1 MLTTA
6 NIRVERLYRPCGVVS
21 AHPEFTWELVYD
33 RDGERQNAC
42 AVEVEQVLRDGRT
55 EPCWQSGK
63 LEQEIGESVH
73 YKGPALASR
82 SDYRWRAKI
91 WNAENKEGAWSDF
104 ATFETGV
111 IAPDRIGA
119 AWIAGGNALRGKIC
133 VGDGLLRARAY
144 VSGLGYYE
152 FYCNGTK
159 VSVAALSPSYTDF
172 DRRVEYE
179 ILDLTEALHSGDNLC
194 GFLLA
199 NGWWRFSPP
208 GMKRSVQAIAEIV
221 LEYADGRREVIG
233 TSNAWEAS
241 DGPFLP
247 ETDPSPHQLFDGVS
261 LDLEWLQSGWCSP
274 SGPDPGGWRS
284 ARIAEEVVGNLVPAL
299 VQPIREIETLPAQ
312 TVRRMSENL
321 LSIDFGKNFTGW
333 IRFHANVQK
342 GAVFTMRHA
351 ELLHEDGR
359 LNPDTLRTAKQTDTF
374 LMSGQTDGETVEP
387 RLLYHGLQYAEIE
400 GPIDGVD
407 AKSIEGRVIHTDLP
421 VIGEVTTSNER
432 INWLLDALRWTVRGN
447 AMSVMTDVC
456 QRDERRAWLMDGF
469 NGLKSGMLWYDM
481 NALGRKWFEDM
492 AVNQQSE
499 GCLYNDTAPSFACEG
514 WGKMFGIGWQRVVIL
529 LPMKLYEVYGDR
541 VLLER
546 AYPVMCRWADYLR
559 SLLKDGLLPKDLC
572 KHGPEHLCVG
582 RRNNDIANTALAIDA
597 LRKVAEAGRILGH
610 FESKIYD
617 TIADEMATAAHR
629 VWYDSKNACY
639 GGGENFAQANQIYAL
654 RFGICPPA
662 ERQHA
667 FDRLV
672 DDMMNGRGTGPVIC
686 SGIGSVEH
694 VPFVLSDFGRDDL
707 VWQWL
712 QRDEYPSYGFMQ
724 KNGATAIWER
734 WEKMTYNQMNAHN
747 HTGLTGIG
755 VWLME
760 RLVGIRVEPGPE
772 PVFHLRPGIH
782 LPFESL
788 RARWQS
794 RWGELRVEWKTE
806 KTQREMEIVIPPGCV
821 GRLFTYGDNNPVALA
836 AGFHKKTKRI
846 RI

>member
-1 MLTTA
+1 M
-6 NIRVERLYRPCGVVS
+6 
-21 AHPEFTWELVYD
+21 
-33 RDGERQNAC
+33 
-42 AVEVEQVLRDGRT
+42 
-55 EPCWQSGK
+55 
-63 LEQEIGESVH
+63 
-73 YKGPALASR
+73 
-82 SDYRWRAKI
+82 SD
-91 WNAENKEGAWSDF
+91 
-104 ATFETGV
+104 
-111 IAPDRIGA
+111 
-119 AWIAGGNALRGKIC
+119 
-133 VGDGLLRARAY
+133 
-144 VSGLGYYE
+144 
-152 FYCNGTK
+152 
-159 VSVAALSPSYTDF
+159 
-172 DRRVEYE
+172 
-179 ILDLTEALHSGDNLC
+179 
-194 GFLLA
+194 
-199 NGWWRFSPP
+199 
-208 GMKRSVQAIAEIV
+208 
-221 LEYADGRREVIG
+221 
-233 TSNAWEAS
+233 
-241 DGPFLP
+241 
-247 ETDPSPHQLFDGVS
+247 
-261 LDLEWLQSGWCSP
+261 
-274 SGPDPGGWRS
+274 
-284 ARIAEEVVGNLVPAL
+284 
-299 VQPIREIETLPAQ
+299 
-312 TVRRMSENL
+312 NL
-321 LSIDFGKNFTGW
+321 LSVDFGKNFTGW
-333 IRFHANVQK
+333 IRFQASVQK
-342 GAVFTMRHA
+342 GAVFTIRHA

-359 LNPDTLRTAKQTDTF
+359 LNPDILRTAKQTDTF
-374 LMSGQTDGETVEP
+374 LMSGKPDGETVEP

-456 QRDERRAWLMDGF
+456 QRDERRGWLLDGF
-469 NGLKSGMLWYDM
+469 TGFKTGMLWYDM

-492 AVNQQSE
+492 AINQQSE
-499 GCLYNDTAPSFACEG
+499 GCLYNDTAPVWACEG
-514 WGKMFGIGWQRVVIL
+514 WGKMFGIGWQRAVVL
-529 LPMKLYEVYGDR
+529 LPMRLYEVYGDR

-597 LRKVAEAGRILGH
+597 LHKVAKAGRILGY
-610 FESKIYD
+610 FESDIYD
-617 TIADEMATAAHR
+617 ISADEMSLAAHR
-629 VWYDSKNACY
+629 VWYDSKNGCY

-654 RFGICPPA
+654 RFGITPPE
-662 ERQHA
+662 ERQHV

-672 DDMMNGRGTGPVIC
+672 DDMMNSRGTGPVVL

-760 RLVGIRVEPGPE
+760 RLVGIEVESGSE

-782 LPFESL
+782 LPVESL

-794 RWGELRVEWKTE
+794 RWGELRIEWKT
-806 KTQREMEIVIPPGCV
+806 KGTQRELEIFIPPGCV
-821 GRLFTYGDNNPVALA
+821 GRLFTYGDNNPVELT
-836 AGFHKKTKRI
+836 AGLNKKR
-846 RI
+846 